1 MEAHEMSESNSAS
14 SRGIGFFG
22 LLTIVFIILKLTGYI
37 SWSWMWVLAP
47 IWMPIA
53 LVVVIFGIVMLVVVL
68 RSR

>member
-1 MEAHEMSESNSAS
+1 MSESNSAS